1 MDLAL
6 TSEDIAALDSKTEGW
21 IAGLQMAA
29 ISMRGRGDIS
39 GFVQSFT
46 GSHRYVIDYLM
57 EEVLEQQNPEIQK
70 FLLKTS
76 ILERLNGELCDV
88 VLSDQLATEDNQR
101 PNHLPLVTSNSQ
113 TILELLEKNNL
124 FLTPLDDQRRWYR
137 YHQLFADLLRNH
149 LNQKFPDEVV
159 HLHQRASIWYG
170 MNDLLP
176 DAIQHALA
184 INDIEQIAYLTEE
197 MVLDTLDR
205 SETRALMTWLN
216 HLSKADFQQYPW
228 LLVARA
234 SIYFKAGKYDKMEQD
249 YETVEKILETRTDNE
264 ETVSGSWGILLPTD
278 LIWPN

>member
-1 MDLAL
+1 MGLSL

-29 ISMRGRGDIS
+29 ISMRGRADIS

-113 TILELLEKNNL
+113 TILELLEKSNL
-124 FLTPLDDQRRWYR
+124 FLIPLDDQRRWYR
-137 YHQLFADLLRNH
+137 YHHLFADLLRNH
-149 LNQKFPDEVV
+149 LNQTIPDEVFY
-159 HLHQRASIWYG
+159 LHQRASIWYG
-170 MNDLLP
+170 MNDLLA
-176 DAIQHALA
+176 DAIKHALA
-184 INDIEQIAYLTEE
+184 IDDIEQIAFLIEKL
-197 MVLDTLDR
+197 VLDTLDR
-205 SETRALMTWLN
+205 SEIRVLMTWLD
-216 HLSKADFQQYPW
+216 HLPEADFQQYPW
-228 LLVARA
+228 LLVDALPFI
-234 SIYFKAGKYDKMEQD
+234 SKPGIMTEWN
-249 YETVEKILETRTDNE
+249 KIMRQLKKFLRHE
-264 ETVSGSWGILLPTD
+264 
-278 LIWPN
+278 LIMKK